1 MTFTSSASSDT
12 MRGMGRAGKALRQ
25 VLETYGISQ
34 NKLAVT
40 MGVERSAVFKW
51 FHEERDPTA
60 ETVVDIVQA
69 LRSLDAEAAETF
81 INLYLGK
88 STQGEDLE

>member
-1 MTFTSSASSDT
+1 

-69 LRSLDAEAAETF
+69 LRALNAEAAETF
-81 INLYLGK
+81 ISLYLREP
-88 STQGEDLE
+88 TQDEDLR